1 MEKEFKE
8 LSAKVDKILEMQ
20 ELILNKLNQ
29 GVIISKETI
38 VSNSTPK
45 KLSKKEEA
53 NLRVQHYMEEIK
65 LKHQYGYNFQRKFN
79 LVVVPSAERIK
90 AYLKTNDA
98 KAFDGLKRNKGQ

>member
-45 KLSKKEEA
+45 
-53 NLRVQHYMEEIK
+53 
-65 LKHQYGYNFQRKFN
+65 NFQKRRSKFEGST
-79 LVVVPSAERIK
+79 LC
-90 AYLKTNDA
+90 
-98 KAFDGLKRNKGQ
+98 GRN

>member
-29 GVIISKETI
+29 GVIISKEAV
-38 VSNSTPK
+38 VSNSTQK

-53 NLRVQHYMEEIK
+53 NLRVQHYMEEIE
-65 LKHQYGYNFQRKFN
+65 LSCQYGGVFQRQFN
-79 LVVVPSAERIK
+79 LVVVPSADRIRK
-90 AYLKTNDA
+90 YLKTKDV
-98 KAFDGLKRNKGQ
+98 KAFDGLKRNK